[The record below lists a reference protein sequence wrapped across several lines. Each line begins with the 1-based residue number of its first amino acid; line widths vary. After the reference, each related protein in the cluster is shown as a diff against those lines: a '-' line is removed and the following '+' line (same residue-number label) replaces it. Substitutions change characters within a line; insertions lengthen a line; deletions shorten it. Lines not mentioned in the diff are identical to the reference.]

1 MGLTM
6 SQKLI
11 TLPISNELYEHARK
25 VAEVSDHST
34 EEVLAESLKYSLQLG
49 LDLPPVE
56 ALRNYPTVQLW
67 SVALSCMSEQQVQ
80 RMRDLNNKNK
90 EESLTESEKHELDHL
105 LDLVDQYM
113 LLHSEALVLLKER
126 GEDVNSYLKLRA

>member
-1 MGLTM
+1 M

-11 TLPISNELYEHARK
+11 TLPISDELYERARK
-25 VAEVSDHST
+25 VAELRHQST

-49 LDLPPVE
+49 FDLPPVE
-56 ALRNYPTVQLW
+56 ALRNYPTTQLW
-67 SVALSCMSEQQVQ
+67 SVVLSRMSEQQVQ
-80 RMRDLNNKNK
+80 RMRELNDKNK
-90 EESLTESEKHELDHL
+90 EETLTQSEEQELDHL

-126 GEDVNSYLKLRA
+126 REDVNSYLKMRA